1 MAPLCESSHR
11 RGYFFAPSLILVRWS
26 DASDALVCIRLDRV
40 DGRRVTDSKVLA
52 MLAETSPVMVKEC
65 KRASSPVSLKQI
77 HHRDF
82 PQLHTEAVSVAEGA
96 TRLAGLLSLTWDCA
110 GSRRRREMM
119 EQAIADV
126 ADFLMSLE
134 KAEPNCLSKPVPMR

>member
-1 MAPLCESSHR
+1 
-11 RGYFFAPSLILVRWS
+11 
-26 DASDALVCIRLDRV
+26 
-40 DGRRVTDSKVLA
+40 

-65 KRASSPVSLKQI
+65 RWASSPVSIKQI

-82 PQLHTEAVSVAEGA
+82 PQLHTEAASVAEGVA
-96 TRLAGLLSLTWDCA
+96 RLAGLLSLTWDCA
-110 GSRRRREMM
+110 GTRRRREMM

-134 KAEPNCLSKPVPMR
+134 EAEPKCLSKPVPGR

>member
-1 MAPLCESSHR
+1 MPVPR
-11 RGYFFAPSLILVRWS
+11 
-26 DASDALVCIRLDRV
+26 IRLFSR
-40 DGRRVTDSKVLA
+40 DGRRVADSKVLA
-52 MLAETSPVMVKEC
+52 MFAESSPVMVTEC
-65 KRASSPVSLKQI
+65 KFASGAVPLKQI

-82 PQLHTEAVSVAEGA
+82 PQLHTESASVEDGVA
-96 TRLAGLLSLTWDCA
+96 RLAGLLSLTWDCA

-134 KAEPNCLSKPVPMR
+134 DAEPNRLSKPVPGR

>member
-1 MAPLCESSHR
+1 MPVSR
-11 RGYFFAPSLILVRWS
+11 
-26 DASDALVCIRLDRV
+26 IRLTRG
-40 DGRRVTDSKVLA
+40 DGRRMVDSKVLA

-65 KRASSPVSLKQI
+65 RCASSPVPIKQI

-82 PQLHTEAVSVAEGA
+82 PQLHTEAASVAEGVA
-96 TRLAGLLSLTWDCA
+96 RLAGLLSLTWDCA

-134 KAEPNCLSKPVPMR
+134 ESELNCLSKP